1 MKRNVLIIALLLFVL
16 NTNAQQSS
24 TYVPSASNLK
34 AREKFMDMKFGL
46 FIHWGIYSVLG
57 DGEWIMNT
65 RKIPYYNYKRLADFF
80 NPQAFNAKEWVALA
94 KSSGM
99 KYITVTS
106 RHHDGFSMFKTKASP
121 YNIVDATPYK
131 KDPLKELADEC
142 VKEGIELR
150 FYYSLLDWGREDY
163 AYGTKIVNGKPEK
176 GNWDSYINFMKAQLT
191 ELITNYPSIK
201 GIWFDGDWE
210 RKDVNWHYDEIYAL
224 IHKLNPEIMIGN
236 NHHLAPKPGED
247 FQLFEKDLPG
257 NNTAGFSAEAK
268 IGTIPLETCETMN
281 GSWGF
286 NINDRSYKTVKQ
298 LLHYLVNAA
307 GRNANFLLN
316 VGPMPNGKI
325 QPEFTDTLQKIGTWM
340 KVNSESIYGTRGNVV
355 SAQPWGVV
363 TAKEKIWYAHVMTL
377 PIGKTITIPVGSN
390 KVKNAFLL
398 DGNVKLKFKQDK
410 ANVTINLENA
420 SAESMD
426 TVIKLVF

>member
-1 MKRNVLIIALLLFVL
+1 
-16 NTNAQQSS
+16 
-24 TYVPSASNLK
+24 
-34 AREKFMDMKFGL
+34 
-46 FIHWGIYSVLG
+46 
-57 DGEWIMNT
+57 
-65 RKIPYYNYKRLADFF
+65 
-80 NPQAFNAKEWVALA
+80 
-94 KSSGM
+94 
-99 KYITVTS
+99 
-106 RHHDGFSMFKTKASP
+106 
-121 YNIVDATPYK
+121 
-131 KDPLKELADEC
+131 
-142 VKEGIELR
+142 
-150 FYYSLLDWGREDY
+150 
-163 AYGTKIVNGKPEK
+163 
-176 GNWDSYINFMKAQLT
+176 
-191 ELITNYPSIK
+191 
-201 GIWFDGDWE
+201 
-210 RKDVNWHYDEIYAL
+210 
-224 IHKLNPEIMIGN
+224 
-236 NHHLAPKPGED
+236 
-247 FQLFEKDLPG
+247 LFEKDLPG

-298 LLHYLVNAA
+298 LIHYLVNAA

-377 PIGKTITIPVGSN
+377 PAGKTITIPVGSN
-390 KVKNAFLL
+390 KVKNALLL

-410 ANVTINLENA
+410 TNLTINLENA
-420 SAESMD
+420 SSESLD